1 MPGCWLKNM
10 TQNSRNS
17 IEKDGWILTKPQQ
30 FDSFQY
36 FDCIDS
42 DLNEYFQKDI
52 ALHRLELLSEV
63 YILKEATMESEL
75 PVALVDLCND
85 SIRREKVKDIE
96 DLKIFCSDKHY
107 PSYPAVKITRFGVHH
122 EFQNNNIGS
131 FVLNMLKDF
140 FVTDN
145 RTACRFITVD
155 AYNND
160 KVLCF
165 YAKNYFQFFSNKDVN
180 KETRSMF
187 FDLKRL
193 LSPD

>member
-1 MPGCWLKNM
+1 M

-165 YAKNYFQFFSNKDVN
+165 YAKNDFQFFSNKDVN